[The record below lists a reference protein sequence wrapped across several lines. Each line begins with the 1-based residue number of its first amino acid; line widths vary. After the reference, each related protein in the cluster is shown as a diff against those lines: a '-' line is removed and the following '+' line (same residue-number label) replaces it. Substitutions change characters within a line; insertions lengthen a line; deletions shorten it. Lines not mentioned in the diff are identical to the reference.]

1 MAEEAPKSI
10 YSHAPTSNADLMASA
25 KTVAEAAQLACNQK
39 TDQIDKAKV
48 AGAAE
53 DVLEATKT
61 YGKLDE
67 TSGAGKYVDKAED
80 YLHKYHTEG
89 GEKAKEETNVTS
101 SAGAEKAKEE
111 TNVTSS
117 AGAEK
122 ESGGGGIG
130 GVMNMAKGLFGK

>member
-10 YSHAPTSNADLMASA
+10 DSHAPTSNADLMASA

-101 SAGAEKAKEE
+101 SAGAEK
-111 TNVTSS
+111 
-117 AGAEK
+117 

-130 GVMNMAKGLFGK
+130 GVMNMAKGLFGKWYSTYKNYHYS